1 MSSKWHEKELEE
13 VLHTVR
19 GISFPKESRRDEL
32 EDGYIA
38 CLRTTNVQENVEWG
52 DLFYAPIERVKR
64 DEQYLQSG
72 DILMSTAN
80 SLDLL
85 GKVAFVASLPQKA
98 TLGTFILCLRAKSI
112 NEVSKFYYYQLKGQE
127 FLNQVRRNAKTT
139 TNISNIS
146 ATQLKKL
153 KLKAVD
159 RDIQERITQKL
170 DSLFSKID
178 AGEEGLKEVE
188 KQLEMYRQAAL
199 KGVFDGSFSRS
210 LVKQDL
216 LISPIEEI
224 LYDSNDVPYN
234 IPKNWRWVK
243 FVDIGELG
251 RGKSKHRPRNDKRLF
266 GGKYPFIQTGEVRKA
281 RKWLKKYSKTYSEFG
296 LAQSRLWPKGT
307 LLITIAANIADT
319 AILEIDACFPDS
331 VVGFIPKENI
341 CNVEY
346 IEFFIRTIKDRLETF
361 APATAQKN
369 INLRILNDVY
379 IPLPPLEEQKMIVE
393 SVNKLMSIS
402 YVVEETIQKSR
413 LISKNLK
420 QSTLKKTFNG
430 ELIT

>member
-1 MSSKWHEKELEE
+1 MSKDWNKYTIKDLISEEGIFVDGDWVESKDQDPEGDVRLIQLADVGDGKFLDKSNRYMTTSKAEELNCTFLEE
-13 VLHTVR
+13 
-19 GISFPKESRRDEL
+19 
-32 EDGYIA
+32 
-38 CLRTTNVQENVEWG
+38 
-52 DLFYAPIERVKR
+52 
-64 DEQYLQSG
+64 G
-72 DILMSTAN
+72 DILYSR
-80 SLDLL
+80 LGEPL
-85 GKVAFVASLPQKA
+85 GKTTLFPKLDGQHVTVVDVAVIRPKNNAVNNKA
-98 TLGTFILCLRAKSI
+98 LVYLFNSPVFRS
-112 NEVSKFYYYQLKGQE
+112 E
-127 FLNQVRRNAKTT
+127 
-139 TNISNIS
+139 
-146 ATQLKKL
+146 
-153 KLKAVD
+153 VD
-159 RDIQERITQKL
+159 RYKSGTTRKRISRKNLAKINFGFPNIELQNKIVEKL
-170 DSLFSKID
+170 DSLFSRIN

-188 KQLEMYRQAAL
+188 KKLEVYRQAVL

-210 LVKQDL
+210 LVQQNL
-216 LISPIEEI
+216 LIPPIEEI

-266 GGKYPFIQTGEVRKA
+266 GGKYPFIQTGEVRKS

-296 LAQSRLWPKGT
+296 LAQSKLWPKGT

-331 VVGFIPKENI
+331 VVGFVPKENI

-379 IPLPPLEEQKMIVE
+379 IPLPPLDEQKMIVE

-420 QSTLKKTFNG
+420 QSVLKKAFNG
-430 ELIT
+430 ELI